1 MAVSRINEAG
11 LDVNQYGNRNLII
24 NGKMEIAQRGTSSSS
39 NGYQTVDRMF
49 MNLSGGTATMS
60 QEEATLG
67 SEVDDQFQYWLKI
80 DTTTGDNNCGLIYK
94 VENVRALR
102 EGKATFS
109 FYAKGT
115 NPNGGS
121 YTVGMQRLPAGSGG
135 STLDTPLNS
144 TVTITST
151 WTRYTFTFDV
161 PALANTVTE
170 TAGSQLYLYV
180 LQPSGDAS
188 TNAWELNITGM
199 QLEQGDTATDFE
211 HRTFA
216 DELAKCQRYLYRIGG
231 ATYTRIGT
239 GFSYNT
245 TAHNTPVPLPVS
257 MRAIPT
263 LTTSDLSGGSTF
275 AVYHANA
282 NLAAVSNIVV
292 ESGGTD
298 PTHVLSINSTTSGLT
313 QGDVGILVTNN
324 NTSAFLQ
331 FDAEL

>member
-11 LDVNQYGNRNLII
+11 LNINQYGNRNLII

-39 NGYQTVDRMF
+39 SGYQTIDRMF

-102 EGKATFS
+102 EGKATLS

-135 STLDTPLNS
+135 STLDTPLNT

-216 DELAKCQRYLYRIGG
+216 DELARCQRYY
-231 ATYTRIGT
+231 
-239 GFSYNT
+239 FN
-245 TAHNTPVPLPVS
+245 
-257 MRAIPT
+257 
-263 LTTSDLSGGSTF
+263 SDEADSF
-275 AVYHANA
+275 IQAFDV
-282 NLAAVSNIVV
+282 
-292 ESGGTD
+292 
-298 PTHVLSINSTTSGLT
+298 TSGNAYYFTIMNPTTMRTGPTITLSNESNSNF
-313 QGDVGILVTNN
+313 DGITVFRNYATRWSGYD
-324 NTSAFLQ
+324 TATGSGRGYWQ
-331 FDAEL
+331 FEYEADAEL